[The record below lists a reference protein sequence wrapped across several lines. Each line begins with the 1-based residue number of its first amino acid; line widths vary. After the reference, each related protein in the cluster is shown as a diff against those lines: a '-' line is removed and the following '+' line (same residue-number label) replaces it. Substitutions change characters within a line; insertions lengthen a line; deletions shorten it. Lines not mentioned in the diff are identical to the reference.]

1 MSTSV
6 IIRDARPDD
15 AAALW
20 ALQQAAYGPLEPR
33 LPSRPTALGESEE
46 YLRQRLERVPV
57 QAVVVHV
64 EGVLVAAGRIE
75 GVAPH
80 GELKRIS
87 VHPSHQ
93 SLGLGRKL
101 VHALEAHAR
110 SLGFLC
116 LRAGARRRL
125 PGNVAFYERLGYR
138 IVAVEPYPAGIDDD
152 TVWLE
157 KLLQDP

>member
-1 MSTSV
+1 MTASV
-6 IIRDARPDD
+6 VIREAHPGD

-20 ALQQAAYGPLEPR
+20 ALQQAAYEPLVAR
-33 LPSRPTALGESEE
+33 LPSRPSALGESEA
-46 YLRQRLERVPV
+46 YLRQRLERAPV

-80 GELKRIS
+80 GELKRIA

-93 SLGLGRKL
+93 ALGLGRKL
-101 VHALEAHAR
+101 VHALEAHAHP
-110 SLGFLC
+110 LGFIR

-138 IVAVEPYPAGIDDD
+138 VVAVEPYPAGIDDD
-152 TVWLE
+152 LVWLE
-157 KLLQDP
+157 KLLQAP